1 MAITS
6 LSSKRSNLLGVLA
19 LSRPRNLA
27 IAAVTLLLIRYGWM
41 TRWNTG
47 GASLQTSVF
56 QIFEAT
62 LVMVLL
68 MAAGNIINA
77 YFDVQEDRINRPQ
90 RAIVDRTVKRR
101 VLIFTHQVLNLL
113 GLLIALHLSWGLGSL
128 GPLVLATMVSWIL
141 WRYSASWKSIPLL
154 GNASIALLLG
164 LVPLWL
170 ASLEYPGAP
179 PELQLDLLQN
189 LGAYGIMA
197 MAIGMVRE
205 LAKDAMDM
213 EGDEVAKKS
222 TFPLW
227 KGPEVTRK
235 LCLVLW
241 VCVALIYAMGV
252 QRWGDIHNWSSWM
265 MWGAPFP
272 GWALCMVLLLQR
284 NTRWKALSRATL
296 LTLILG
302 IVQCFWIP
310 GV

>member
-113 GLLIALHLSWGLGSL
+113 GLLIALHLSWGLGSW
-128 GPLVLATMVSWIL
+128 GRERKRKRLVSVVSFSHLHLPVATIFC
-141 WRYSASWKSIPLL
+141 I
-154 GNASIALLLG
+154 
-164 LVPLWL
+164 
-170 ASLEYPGAP
+170 
-179 PELQLDLLQN
+179 
-189 LGAYGIMA
+189 
-197 MAIGMVRE
+197 
-205 LAKDAMDM
+205 
-213 EGDEVAKKS
+213 
-222 TFPLW
+222 
-227 KGPEVTRK
+227 
-235 LCLVLW
+235 C
-241 VCVALIYAMGV
+241 CVHLSYA
-252 QRWGDIHNWSSWM
+252 
-265 MWGAPFP
+265 
-272 GWALCMVLLLQR
+272 
-284 NTRWKALSRATL
+284 
-296 LTLILG
+296 
-302 IVQCFWIP
+302 
-310 GV
+310 